1 MTTTPYGPPA
11 SGVAPAP
18 AGTGV
23 RVLKVVLAVAL
34 VAAALAAAALAAF
47 AALVTSTGCFISC
60 SDPQPG
66 AGALLGLLAAALVV
80 AGPLLARLM
89 WRTTGSPRALAAWSA
104 LVLGPAVLA
113 LLAGTVS
120 PLLAPA

>member
-11 SGVAPAP
+11 SSVAPAP

-34 VAAALAAAALAAF
+34 VAAGLAAGALAAF
-47 AALVTSTGCFISC
+47 AAHVTYTGCFISC
-60 SDPQPG
+60 SNPQPG
-66 AGALLGLLAAALVV
+66 AGALLGLLAAALVA
-80 AGPLLARLM
+80 AGPVLAWLM
-89 WRTTGSPRALAAWSA
+89 WRTTGSSRALAAWSA

-120 PLLAPA
+120 PLLASA

>member
-11 SGVAPAP
+11 SYVAPPP

-47 AALVTSTGCFISC
+47 AAHVTYTGCFISC
-60 SDPQPG
+60 SDPKPG
-66 AGALLGLLAAALVV
+66 AGALLGLLAAALVA
-80 AGPLLARLM
+80 AGPLLTWLR
-89 WRTTGSPRALAAWSA
+89 WRTTGSRRAVAAWSVV
-104 LVLGPAVLA
+104 VLGPAVLA
-113 LLAGTVS
+113 LLAGGLV
-120 PLLAPA
+120 PLLPFG